1 MKTWWFLWRLFLFKK
16 WTVTLQVGT
25 AVVMMVVIEHAVALA
40 QREVFD
46 TLTGDAGVS
55 LGVWTLCVVLVAL
68 GLGHSFAS
76 VGDEMLYRLN
86 RFALASLMQRNAFD
100 HVLELRGDRSLPAS
114 PGEAVSRLRDDPKQ
128 TLLFVLDLDIL
139 VAHFLFLAVA
149 MAIMLQ
155 ISAVTAI
162 FVFLPMAA
170 IMLVTHAMRERI
182 GRYRKAAREAA
193 GGVAGLIGEMFGM
206 VETIKASNAEGR
218 VIDELKRANERRGRT
233 SLKDEVFV
241 AMLRAVSSNFHNIGT
256 GLVLVLLARS
266 MSQGTLTVGD
276 LSLFVFYLAQTQQF
290 TSVLGDLMAGYR
302 QVGVSVNRLVELMPG
317 SAPEKLVEPTPSYL
331 MGPLP
336 KVEVP
341 EKKAGDRLEALDV
354 EGLTYVHP
362 ASGEGVRDVSFKL
375 KRGDFVIVTGT
386 VGSGKTTLLRAL
398 VGWLPPQSGAVR
410 WNGVE
415 VGPGERVLAPPRC
428 AYLSQVP
435 SLFSERLRANILMGL
450 PEERVDLPGAV
461 RSAVLE
467 RDVDEL
473 EDGLDTLVGPRGVK
487 LSGGQQRRSGAA
499 RSFVREPD
507 LLIMDDVSNGLDV
520 ETEQTLWERLSER
533 GDRTALVASH
543 RRPAFERADHII
555 VLKNGRVDSQGKLD
569 FLLETSE
576 EMRRLWAG
584 AADAPAADDPD
595 EQ

>member
-1 MKTWWFLWRLFLFKK
+1 MKTWWFLWRLFLFRK
-16 WTVTLQVGT
+16 WTLTLQVGA
-25 AVVMMVVIEHAVALA
+25 AVLSLVVIVHAAALV
-40 QREVFD
+40 QREIFD
-46 TLTGDAGVS
+46 FLTGDAGVS
-55 LGVWTLCVVLVAL
+55 LGVWTLCAVLVAL
-68 GLGHSFAS
+68 ALGYSLTYI
-76 VGDEMLYRLN
+76 GDEILYRFN
-86 RFALASLMQRNAFD
+86 RFTLASLMQRNAFD
-100 HVLELRGDRSLPAS
+100 HVLELRGHRSLPAS
-114 PGEAVSRLRDDPKQ
+114 PGEAVSRFRDDPKHA
-128 TLLFVLDLDIL
+128 LLYVLDFDIL
-139 VAHFLFLAVA
+139 VAHLLFLLVA
-149 MAIMLQ
+149 IVVMAQ
-155 ISAVTAI
+155 ISAVTA
-162 FVFLPMAA
+162 FSVFLPLLA
-170 IMLVTHAMRERI
+170 ITLVVHAVRERI

-193 GGVAGLIGEMFGM
+193 GGVTGLIGEMFGM
-206 VETIKASNAEGR
+206 VETIKASNAESR
-218 VIDELKRANERRGRT
+218 VIHEFNRANEQRGRA
-233 SLKDEVFV
+233 SLKDEVFTQV
-241 AMLRAVSSNFHNIGT
+241 LRAVFSNIHNIAT
-256 GLVLVLLARS
+256 GLVLALLARS
-266 MSQGTLTVGD
+266 MSQGGLTVGD
-276 LSLFVFYLAQTQQF
+276 LSLFVFYLAQTQGF
-290 TSVLGDLMAGYR
+290 ASVIGDFMAGYR
-302 QVGVSVNRLVELMPG
+302 QVGVSVSRLLDLMRG

-331 MGPLP
+331 MDPLP

-362 ASGEGVRDVSFKL
+362 SSGEGVRDVSFSL
-375 KRGDFVIVTGT
+375 RRGDFVVVTGA

-398 VGWLPPQSGAVR
+398 VGWLPPQNGTVR
-410 WNGVE
+410 WNGSEVE
-415 VGPGERVLAPPRC
+415 DGERVLAPPRC

-450 PEERVDLPGAV
+450 TEERVDLPGAV

-507 LLIMDDVSNGLDV
+507 LLVMDDVSNGLDV

-533 GDRTALVASH
+533 ADRTALVASH

-555 VLKNGRVDSQGKLD
+555 VLKNGRVESQGKLD

-584 AADAPAADDPD
+584 AADNPSAEAAD
-595 EQ
+595 E